1 MLIDWI
7 QNHFL
12 TLLVFIPAAG
22 ALLALLFPKAEHNS
36 IRALALGTTLV
47 TFAVNLWAFA
57 HFKVETDFVF
67 QEVIPW
73 VPAFN
78 IEYRLGVDGVSF
90 LLILLTNFLM
100 PIVILSSW
108 REIGTKVKEYHFLML
123 LLQTGMVGTFASLD
137 FFLFYVFF

>member
-67 QEVIPW
+67 QEVELN
-73 VPAFN
+73 PAFQPDN
-78 IEYRLGVDGVSF
+78 P
-90 LLILLTNFLM
+90 N
-100 PIVILSSW
+100 PLS
-108 REIGTKVKEYHFLML
+108 
-123 LLQTGMVGTFASLD
+123 TFEPESD
-137 FFLFYVFF
+137 